1 MRPTRNPKPDI
12 NQYFKMT
19 GFFQTRDDFSLFFNT
34 LPSAAPKASIVFLHG
49 VGEHIG
55 RYEAIFQSFAAQGY
69 SCFGFDQ
76 RGFGQSEGERGHINS
91 FTEYVDDLARFID
104 EIVNK
109 DAKMPVFLFGHSMGT
124 LVTLVYALQYS
135 TRIQGLIISSCPL
148 KLASWFTNLGSFF
161 ADALSGI
168 APRLKIS
175 NMIHPNELTDDPQV
189 IEAFMHDPLIVR
201 DVSLNWL
208 HEFKQ
213 AQETILLNANRIL
226 LPTLICHGDI
236 DPIAAVAGAE
246 LLYEKLG
253 SDDKSLIIFN
263 GLKHELLNH
272 LADKR
277 TQVLKKMFEWLDKH
291 C

>member
-1 MRPTRNPKPDI
+1 VNSDHQY
-12 NQYFKMT
+12 QYFKMT
-19 GFFQTRDDFSLFFNT
+19 GFFQTRDDLSLFFNT
-34 LPSAAPKASIVFLHG
+34 LPSASSKASIVFLHG

-76 RGFGQSEGERGHINS
+76 RGFGQSEDERGHINS

-104 EIVNK
+104 EIVDK
-109 DAKMPVFLFGHSMGT
+109 DIKKPVFLFGHSMGT

-135 TRIQGLIISSCPL
+135 TQIQGLIISSCPL
-148 KLASWFTNLGSFF
+148 KLASWITNLGSFF

-168 APRLKIS
+168 APWLKIS
-175 NMIHPNELTDDPQV
+175 NMIHPDELTDDPQV
-189 IEAFMHDPLIVR
+189 IEAFKHDPLIVR
-201 DVSLNWL
+201 DVSLSWL

-213 AQETILLNANRIL
+213 AQETILLNANRVL
-226 LPTLICHGDI
+226 LPTLICHGNKDS
-236 DPIAAVAGAE
+236 IARVAGAE

-253 SDDKSLIIFN
+253 SNDKSLIIFD
-263 GLKHELLNH
+263 GLKHELFNH
-272 LADKR
+272 KAHER
-277 TQVLKKMFEWLDKH
+277 AQVLKTYIEWLDKR